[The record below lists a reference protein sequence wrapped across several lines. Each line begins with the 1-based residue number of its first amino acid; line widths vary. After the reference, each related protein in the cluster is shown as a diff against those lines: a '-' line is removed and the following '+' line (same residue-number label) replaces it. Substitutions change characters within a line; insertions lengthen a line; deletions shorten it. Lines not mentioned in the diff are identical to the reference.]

1 MLLNF
6 DKRGAEWI
14 VVAYLSG
21 DANMLRIV
29 MENRDAHSETGA
41 LITGLPVELIQRER
55 KIIGELSEPNRIYE
69 LRMEHLPELLSNSV
83 RFIPRTM
90 SVRQCGKKANHGLN
104 YDEQFRTFALVNEL
118 EEKEAKRI
126 IDLYRNVAYP
136 GIPEWYREIQAELRD
151 NDRTLYDLLGN
162 KCFLMGNWGED
173 LFRQGYAYK
182 PQATVGRMVN
192 RALSLAMDDE
202 ADFMQPM
209 EILSQVHDNIVVQY
223 PLDFENMAR
232 MVLKMDEHMSPE
244 LHCKGRSFRLAT
256 DAKCGFNRAHMIDIS
271 LSGDVGTIA
280 AALEAAY
287 SKLSGKR
294 EAA

>member
-14 VVAYLSG
+14 IVAYLSA
-21 DANMLRIV
+21 DENMLRIV
-29 MENRDAHSETGA
+29 TENKDAHSETGS
-41 LITGLPVELIQRER
+41 LITGLPIEVIQRER
-55 KIIGELSEPNRIYE
+55 KLIGELSEPNRIEE
-69 LRMEHLPELLSNSV
+69 LRRLHMPEMLDA

-90 SVRQCGKKANHGLN
+90 SVRQCGKKSNHGLN

-126 IDLYRNVAYP
+126 IHLYRNVAYP

-151 NDRTLYDLLGN
+151 NDRVLTDLLGN
-162 KCFLMGNWGED
+162 KCFLMGNWNED

-182 PQATVGRMVN
+182 PQSTVGRMVN

-232 MVLKMDEHMSPE
+232 MCIRMDEHMSPQ
-244 LHCKGRSFRLAT
+244 LTHKGRTFALQT
-256 DAKCGFNRAHMIDIS
+256 DCKVGFNRAHMLDVT
-271 LSGDVGTIA
+271 LSTDVGTLA
-280 AALEAAY
+280 ASLEQAY
-287 SKLSGKR
+287 SKLISRK
-294 EAA
+294 AAA

>member
-1 MLLNF
+1 MLLLNF
-6 DKRGAEWI
+6 DKRGAEWVI
-14 VVAYLSG
+14 VAYLSG
-21 DANMLRIV
+21 DTNMLRIV
-29 MENRDAHSETGA
+29 MENRDAHSETGS
-41 LITGLPVELIQRER
+41 LITGVPIELIQRER
-55 KIIGELSEPNRIYE
+55 KLIGELSEPNRIEE
-69 LRMEHLPELLSNSV
+69 LRRLHLPDLFDA
-83 RFIPRTM
+83 RFLPRTM
-90 SVRQCGKKANHGLN
+90 SIRQCGKKSNHGLN

-136 GIPEWYREIQAELRD
+136 SIPEWYREIQAELRD
-151 NDRTLYDLLGN
+151 NDRTLTDLLGN

-209 EILSQVHDNIVVQY
+209 ELLSQVHDNIVVQY

-232 MVLKMDEHMSPE
+232 MCLRMDEHMSPE
-244 LHCKGRSFRLAT
+244 LHCKGRSFHLQT
-256 DAKCGFNRAHMIDIS
+256 DLKLGMNRAHMIEVS
-271 LSGDVGTIA
+271 LSDSAVLPY
-280 AALEAAY
+280 ALEAAY
-287 SKLSGKR
+287 CKLASRK

>member
-1 MLLNF
+1 MSLLCNF

-29 MENRDAHSETGA
+29 MENRDAHSETGS
-41 LITGLPVELIQRER
+41 LLSGVPVELIQRER
-55 KIIGELSEPNRIYE
+55 KIIGELSEPNTIE
-69 LRMEHLPELLSNSV
+69 MLRRQHLPELFDA
-83 RFIPRTM
+83 RFLPRTM
-90 SVRQCGKKANHGLN
+90 SIRQAGKKANHGLN

-151 NDRTLYDLLGN
+151 NDRTLIDLLGN

-209 EILSQVHDNIVVQY
+209 ELLSQVHDNIVVQY

-232 MVLKMDEHMSPE
+232 MCLRMDEHMSPLLE
-244 LHCKGRSFRLAT
+244 CKGRSFKLAT
-256 DAKCGFNRAHMIDIS
+256 DLKVGLNRAHMIEVS
-271 LSGDVGTIA
+271 LSDA
-280 AALEAAY
+280 AVLPYALEAAY
-287 SKLSGKR
+287 CKLIEKR
-294 EAA
+294 QAA

>member
-1 MLLNF
+1 MLLLNF
-6 DKRGAEWI
+6 DKRGAEW
-14 VVAYLSG
+14 VCVAYLSG

-29 MENRDAHSETGA
+29 MENRDAHSETGS
-41 LITGLPVELIQRER
+41 LISGASVELIQRER
-55 KIIGELSEPNRIYE
+55 KIIGELSEPNEI
-69 LRMEHLPELLSNSV
+69 LRLREAHLPELLQA
-83 RFIPRTM
+83 RFLPRTM
-90 SVRQCGKKANHGLN
+90 SIRQCGKKSNHGLN

-118 EEKEAKRI
+118 DEKEAKRI

-136 GIPEWYREIQAELRD
+136 GIPEWYREIQFELRD
-151 NDRTLYDLLGN
+151 NDRTLTDLLGN

-182 PQATVGRMVN
+182 PQSTVGRMVN

-232 MVLKMDEHMSPE
+232 MCLQMDRHMSPE
-244 LHCKGRSFRLAT
+244 LECKGRSFRLAT
-256 DAKCGFNRAHMIDIS
+256 DLKVGLNRAHMIE
-271 LSGDVGTIA
+271 LKLDVSEDALA
-280 AALEAAY
+280 AALEMAYGKLTATAKAA
-287 SKLSGKR
+287 
-294 EAA
+294 